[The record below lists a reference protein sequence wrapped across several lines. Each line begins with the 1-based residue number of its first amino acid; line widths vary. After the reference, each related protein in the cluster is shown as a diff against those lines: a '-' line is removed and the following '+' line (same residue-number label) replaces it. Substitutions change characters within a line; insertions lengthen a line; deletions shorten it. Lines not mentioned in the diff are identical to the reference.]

1 MKNYLRVGLLLI
13 FCNQIIAQISY
24 QSPLGF
30 SLNFNSSWKR
40 LPKDILQNKM
50 TEVQNF
56 LDYKKEISFDAC
68 YQKVGKPDMA
78 YPYILFKN
86 YFFATTDENEIKEA
100 KDYFIDHFKIDSI
113 SQYVFNKKIDIE
125 LSVDKNYYD
134 SKNKLLIF
142 TFDISI
148 EEEDFVGIL
157 AMYFGKSATLMT
169 SCYSRKNEF
178 LADQKE
184 FLEIIYS
191 LKDIGMTMSL
201 SDYTKQHDIAV
212 NHYNEGLQL
221 STLKKRSEAIISF
234 TKAIENY
241 SIEDFYL
248 KAEAYYNR
256 GIQKRYLEDYKGAIA
271 DYSKAISLRV
281 DYYKAYNNRG
291 YAKLLTE
298 DYAGAI
304 SDFTLTIKYDNYNTE
319 LSSMAIGNRG
329 ISKLAIGQDGCADIK
344 KAIELGNKN
353 VVETYTT
360 YCK

>member
-1 MKNYLRVGLLLI
+1 
-13 FCNQIIAQISY
+13 
-24 QSPLGF
+24 
-30 SLNFNSSWKR
+30 
-40 LPKDILQNKM
+40 
-50 TEVQNF
+50 
-56 LDYKKEISFDAC
+56 
-68 YQKVGKPDMA
+68 MA

-86 YFFATTDENEIKEA
+86 YFFTTTDENEIKEA
-100 KDYFIDHFKIDSI
+100 KDYFTDHFKIDSI
-113 SQYVFNKKIDIE
+113 SQYVFNEKINVE
-125 LSVDKNYYD
+125 LTVDKNYFD
-134 SKNKLLIF
+134 SKNKMLIF
-142 TFDISI
+142 TFNISI

-157 AMYFGKSATLMT
+157 AMYFGKSATLLT

-178 LADQKE
+178 INDQKE

-212 NHYNEGLQL
+212 NYYNEGLKL
-221 STLKKRSEAIISF
+221 SSSNNRKEAIISF
-234 TKAIENY
+234 TKAIDSY
-241 SIEDFYL
+241 STEDFYL

-256 GIQKRYLEDYKGAIA
+256 GLQKRHLEDYKGAIA
-271 DYSKAISLRV
+271 DYSNAISLRL

-298 DYAGAI
+298 DYSGAI

-319 LSSMAIGNRG
+319 FSSLALGNRG
-329 ISKLAIGQDGCADIK
+329 ISKLAIGQDGCADLK

-353 VVETYTT
+353 VVETYTS